1 MIVQVLVSAGQ
12 DMDNFW
18 FYLTG
23 YGTFQQALGIM
34 GVIIFV
40 LYCVP
45 IGILFIKNAVH
56 KWQITAAQVAAF
68 LFAVFALNN
77 SLVAILCWLITCALC
92 FAERRN
98 YKY

>member
-1 MIVQVLVSAGQ
+1 
-12 DMDNFW
+12 MDNFW

-56 KWQITAAQVAAF
+56 KWQITAA
-68 LFAVFALNN
+68 
-77 SLVAILCWLITCALC
+77 
-92 FAERRN
+92 
-98 YKY
+98 